1 MRCSS
6 LVALFLAV
14 SLASCATSAPRALP
28 PVEFLQDC
36 GTIPPKPKTSGEL
49 SRQREALI
57 ADLKQCNRDK
67 GNLRAWAE
75 EQK

>member
-6 LVALFLAV
+6 LAALLAV

-36 GTIPPKPKTSGEL
+36 GTIPPKPKTNGEL

-67 GNLRAWAE
+67 ANLRAWQE
-75 EQK
+75 GQK